1 MKEVLRNPHRQRIL
15 ELLAS
20 RKVLTP
26 KEIAQELRIGVPTV
40 YYHLE
45 LLGDYVKKTSRG
57 EYSVTE
63 KGLEVYR
70 AEVVNA
76 SSKSS
81 RMPMLYSAASLLIA
95 RPLLALFLGLFALV
109 LEVVVCY
116 SLGFIPFMLGYRPV
130 LDTSA
135 LPLYYAT
142 SIIVAF
148 LVLEAA
154 SYALNRRL
162 GGEVPLLAGVLLSR
176 MPLLLMFVLVFAGL
190 DAPGVAVAVTALAQ
204 LMSILVLATFL
215 SLSKG
220 MRQEIAIIFGLIL
233 LYLNLLVY
241 SSVQF

>member
-57 EYSVTE
+57 EYAVTE

-81 RMPMLYSAASLLIA
+81 GMPVLYSAASLLIA
-95 RPLLALFLGLFALV
+95 RPLLALLLGLFALV

-116 SLGFIPFMLGYRPV
+116 WVGFIPFMLGYRPF

-135 LPLYYAT
+135 LPLYYAA

-154 SYALNRRL
+154 SYAVNRRL

-176 MPLLLMFVLVFAGL
+176 LPLLLMFVLVFAGL

-204 LMSILVLATFL
+204 LLSILVLATFL

-220 MRQEIAIIFGLIL
+220 MRQEIAIILGLIL